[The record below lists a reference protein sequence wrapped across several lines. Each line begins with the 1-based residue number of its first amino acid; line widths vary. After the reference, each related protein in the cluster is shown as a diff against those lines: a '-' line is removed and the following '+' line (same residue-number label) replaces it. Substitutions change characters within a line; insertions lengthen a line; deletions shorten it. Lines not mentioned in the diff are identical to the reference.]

1 MFGNIKK
8 KKVILSFPETLGF
21 TAHFSEILSAGYSCC
36 LPLELWTLSTL
47 EKSHLFLELVIYE
60 ISGMKSA

>member
-8 KKVILSFPETLGF
+8 NCYPELPRD
-21 TAHFSEILSAGYSCC
+21 AMARFSEILSAGYSCC
-36 LPLELWTLSTL
+36 LPSELWTLSTL

-60 ISGMKSA
+60 TSGMKSA